1 MKKLVA
7 LFLAMGL
14 LCGMALLN
22 ASTAD
27 AAEKAQVIKIAGM
40 KPEGEPETVGMHKF
54 GEYLK
59 QLSNG
64 KYDVKVYPNSQLGKE
79 DSYIDQTRR
88 GTIQMCATGTQMSKF
103 HPALSAIP
111 PGFRQLP
118 PHPPVGLALSVKFC

>member
-103 HPALSAIP
+103 HPAMAM
-111 PGFRQLP
+111 
-118 PHPPVGLALSVKFC
+118 